1 LTRIGA
7 LYAVLAYTA
16 WGIVPLYWKLFG
28 QIPALEILSH
38 RIIWS
43 MVFLT
48 VLLVLQQRGAEL
60 RQLARDPKTL
70 SALLMTTVLISFNWG
85 LFIYSITINQVVEAS
100 LGYYINPLVSV
111 LLGSVFLK
119 ERLNRGQTIAVV
131 LAAVGVANFVR
142 NFGQIPW
149 IAIGLAGSFALY
161 GFLRKLI
168 PVTPLVGLTVE
179 TGLATPAALIFV
191 EYLASQGTGHLG
203 INGWLTALFVGC
215 GVVTSFPLL
224 WFNNAAKRLRLSTL
238 GFFQYLAPSLQLLL
252 GVFLYHEP
260 FTLTHTVTFT
270 LIWTALVIYSVTSL
284 RTGQVAT

>member
-1 LTRIGA
+1 
-7 LYAVLAYTA
+7 
-16 WGIVPLYWKLFG
+16 
-28 QIPALEILSH
+28 
-38 RIIWS
+38 